1 MKLTDIKIL
10 KEEAFYKRIML
21 ELKING
27 FDEITSQFKNKES
40 VDHLDI
46 ITTIIEFLDK
56 NKKVLKKIKGDKYH
70 NVLFICI
77 NDILEINNLPMNE
90 AQINK
95 ILKLLKNTV
104 LVKNT
109 AGSIMNIFNCC
120 RSFKN
125 TDIVE
130 LIPELIDNEGFNL
143 EILQDLIPESVMDK
157 VSEIVPES
165 VMESVMETV
174 MDKVSEV
181 VPESVMETVM
191 DKVSEVVPES
201 VMESVMETVM
211 DKVSEVVPESVME
224 KVSESLKD

>member
-1 MKLTDIKIL
+1 MKLSDIKTL
-10 KEEAFYKRIML
+10 KEEAFYKRIIL

-27 FDEITSQFKNKES
+27 FDDITSQFKNLES

-56 NKKVLKKIKGDKYH
+56 NKKVLKKIKGDKYN

-77 NDILEINNLPMNE
+77 NEILETNDLPMNE

-109 AGSIMNIFNCC
+109 AGSMMNIFSCC
-120 RSFKN
+120 RSVKN

-130 LIPELIDNEGFNL
+130 LIPEVIEVIDNEGFNI
-143 EILQDLIPESVMDK
+143 ETLQDLIP
-157 VSEIVPES
+157 
-165 VMESVMETV
+165 ESVMETV

-181 VPESVMETVM
+181 VPESVMETVL

-201 VMESVMETVM
+201 IMETVL

-224 KVSESLKD
+224 KV